1 MTTPSASADFPFESR
16 YADVKG
22 SRMHYVEQGDG
33 SPVGLLHGNP
43 TSSYLWRNIIPHV
56 ADLGR
61 VIAPDL
67 VGMGDSAKLPDSGP
81 DRYTFTEHRH
91 YLDALLDEILPA
103 GAQSTLVIHDWGSAL
118 GFDRAHRHP
127 ASVKGIC
134 FMEAIVAV
142 PSGLDAFPRAIQPV
156 FAGFRSPA
164 GEKMVLEDN
173 MFVEQVLPGAI
184 LRQMSE
190 EEMAEY
196 RRPFLEPGED
206 RRPTLTWPRQIPF
219 GGEPADVAQIG
230 AGYQAWLPG
239 TAFPKLF
246 INAEPGAILR
256 GEARDFVRTWNNLTE
271 VTMPGIHFI
280 QEDSPDEIGAAL
292 RGWMQENSL

>member
-1 MTTPSASADFPFESR
+1 MTSEITKNTALIDGIKMAYRDE
-16 YADVKG
+16 G
-22 SRMHYVEQGDG
+22 EGD
-33 SPVGLLHGNP
+33 PIIFLHGNP

-81 DRYTFTEHRH
+81 DRYTFKEHRH
-91 YLDALLDEILPA
+91 YLDGLLDEILPA
-103 GAQSTLVIHDWGSAL
+103 GSKATFIVHDWGSAL
-118 GFDRAHRHP
+118 GFDRARRHP

-142 PSGLDAFPRAIQPV
+142 PPGLDAFPKAIRPV
-156 FAGFRSPA
+156 FEGFRSPA

-184 LRQMSE
+184 FRKVSD

-196 RRPFLEPGED
+196 RRPFLEPGEA

-219 GGEPADVAQIG
+219 GGEPADVAEIV
-230 AGYQAWLPG
+230 AGYQAWLPE
-239 TAFPKLF
+239 TDFPKLF
-246 INAEPGAILR
+246 VNAEPGAILR
-256 GEARDFVRTWNNLTE
+256 GDACEFVRGWNNLTE
-271 VTMPGIHFI
+271 ITVPGVHFI

-292 RGWMQENSL
+292 RNWMQGNSL

>member
-1 MTTPSASADFPFESR
+1 MTSPFSKKTALVDGIEMAFR
-16 YADVKG
+16 DEG
-22 SRMHYVEQGDG
+22 EGD
-33 SPVGLLHGNP
+33 PIVFLHGNP

-67 VGMGDSAKLPDSGP
+67 VGMGDSAKLPGSGP
-81 DRYTFTEHRH
+81 DRYTFKEHRH
-91 YLDALLDEILPA
+91 YLDGLLDAILPA
-103 GAQSTLVIHDWGSAL
+103 GAPCTFIVHDWGSAL
-118 GFDRAHRHP
+118 GFDWAHRHP
-127 ASVKGIC
+127 ESVKGIC

-142 PSGLDAFPRAIQPV
+142 PPGLDAFPRAIRPV
-156 FAGFRSPA
+156 FEGFRSPA

-184 LRQMSE
+184 FRQLSE

-219 GGEPADVAQIG
+219 GGEPADVAEIV
-230 AGYQAWLPG
+230 AGYQAWLPA

-256 GEARDFVRTWNNLTE
+256 GQARDFVRTWNNLTE
-271 VTMPGIHFI
+271 ITVPGIHFI
-280 QEDSPDEIGAAL
+280 QEDSPDAIGAAL
-292 RGWMQENSL
+292 RGWMQDNSL

>member
-1 MTTPSASADFPFESR
+1 MASEITKKTASIDGIEMAYR
-16 YADVKG
+16 DEG
-22 SRMHYVEQGDG
+22 EGD
-33 SPVGLLHGNP
+33 PIIFLHGNP

-56 ADLGR
+56 AGLGR

-81 DRYTFTEHRH
+81 DRYTFIEHRH
-91 YLDALLDEILPA
+91 YLDSLLDAILPA
-103 GAQSTLVIHDWGSAL
+103 GAQSTLVVHDWGSAL

-142 PSGLDAFPRAIQPV
+142 PPGLDAFPDSVRPV
-156 FAGFRSPA
+156 FEGFRSPA

-173 MFVEQVLPGAI
+173 MFVEQILPGSI
-184 LRQMSE
+184 LRQLSE

-196 RRPFLEPGED
+196 RRPFLEPGEA

-219 GGEPADVAQIG
+219 GGEPADVAEIV
-230 AGYQAWLPG
+230 AGYQTWLPQ
-239 TAFPKLF
+239 TDFPKLF
-246 INAEPGAILR
+246 INADPGAILR
-256 GEARDFVRTWNNLTE
+256 GDARDFIRGWNNLTE
-271 VTMPGIHFI
+271 VTVPGIHFI

-292 RGWMQENSL
+292 KGWMQDNSL

>member
-1 MTTPSASADFPFESR
+1 MASEIIKKTALIDGIEMAYR
-16 YADVKG
+16 DEG
-22 SRMHYVEQGDG
+22 EGD
-33 SPVGLLHGNP
+33 PIIFLHGNP

-56 ADLGR
+56 AGLGR
-61 VIAPDL
+61 IIAPDL

-81 DRYTFTEHRH
+81 DRYTFKEHRH
-91 YLDALLDEILPA
+91 YLDGLLDEILPA
-103 GAQSTLVIHDWGSAL
+103 GAQSTLVVHDWGSAL

-127 ASVKGIC
+127 AGVKGIC

-142 PSGLDAFPRAIQPV
+142 PPGLDAFPASVRPV
-156 FAGFRSPA
+156 FEGLRSPA

-173 MFVEQVLPGAI
+173 IFVDQILPGSI
-184 LRQMSE
+184 LRDLSD

-196 RRPFLEPGED
+196 RRPFLEPGEA

-219 GGEPADVAQIG
+219 GGEPAEVAQIV

-239 TAFPKLF
+239 TDFPKLF
-246 INAEPGAILR
+246 VNAEPGAILR
-256 GEARDFVRTWNNLTE
+256 GDACEFVRGWNNLTE
-271 VTMPGIHFI
+271 VTVPGVHFI

-292 RGWMQENSL
+292 KAWIEDNSL